1 MYFFQGIIL
10 VEHIIETW
18 NLSSALWERHIEL
31 INDENSP
38 NMLLLCY
45 KVIFYPIGKTKRYI
59 QVSVLIKNKQ
69 SFFFRF
75 SSI

>member
-1 MYFFQGIIL
+1 MAL
-10 VEHIIETW
+10 VEHIIDSW

-31 INDENSP
+31 SNDENSP

-59 QVSVLIKNKQ
+59 QVNEKLI
-69 SFFFRF
+69 
-75 SSI
+75 